1 MRVEVHDVT
10 YSVPG
15 RQLFSRLTH
24 TFAGTATVAI
34 MGPSGSGKSTLLG
47 LVSGQLTPQSGL
59 VRICADG
66 DGQLKPLIPA
76 WIFQSS
82 PLLSQRTALDN
93 AMTASLMAGHDPE
106 ESRLRA
112 REALHCLGLGELRA
126 ARVSGL
132 SGGER
137 QRVAVA
143 RAITARSSLILADEP
158 TASLDPDARRKVIEA
173 LKHASELGALTLIA
187 THDPWVAQQCDDR
200 FWIEEG
206 QLVGDE
212 KRRLG

>member
-1 MRVEVHDVT
+1 MRVEVHDVS

-15 RQLFSRLTH
+15 RPLFSRLTH
-24 TFAGTATVAI
+24 TFAGTVTVAI

-47 LVSGQLTPQSGL
+47 LVSGELTPQSGL
-59 VRICADG
+59 VRICAAG
-66 DGQLKPLIPA
+66 EGPLLSPA

-112 REALHCLGLGELRA
+112 REALHRLGLGELKV
-126 ARVSGL
+126 ARVSSL

-158 TASLDPDARRKVIEA
+158 TASLDPEARRKVIEA
-173 LKHASELGALTLIA
+173 LKHASKLGALTLIA

-212 KRRLG
+212 KRHLG